1 MNLFRRPLFLL
12 ALAYI
17 AGILCAA
24 HANPNPFVGLGIAGG
39 ILLIGIVLPSK
50 AIGRPI
56 LGILVLIF
64 AVGFVRTAFYRQIP
78 PGDISEFAEGQVV
91 EIVGKVNSDPEISDR
106 SRFVLAVEQA
116 DGRRV
121 HGNVAVTVRLPEGR
135 VNMPTYGQTI
145 LIAGHLQRPMPVRNP
160 GAFDYGEY
168 LARKR
173 VYCSMYAGLGD
184 VRPIEPARW
193 SPAWAAARF
202 KRTLDST
209 ASVLFPPVQ
218 AGLLLGILLGGYS
231 SLPLEVQGAF
241 MRSGTMHILAA
252 SGYNCG
258 VIIAIF
264 GWLMWRLTTHRTVKH
279 ILLIVLVWGF
289 TLVAGAGP
297 SIVRAAV
304 MVTVFL
310 IAYLL
315 WRANDLINVVLLSAM
330 IILVANPLNLFDIG
344 FQLSYAAV
352 LSLMLVL
359 PLIDPWVRKRLWKST
374 RPRNRMEKWSFW
386 AVESIV
392 LAILLSVAA
401 MIGTWPITA
410 YYFNYFSL
418 ASIPANALVA
428 LLVVALTAV
437 GIAVLALGHVW
448 ILGSLLVFV
457 CKGIISLMLGI
468 VTWLGGL
475 SWSALSV
482 HSPPRG
488 LIILYYLALLGIL
501 EYCHKKYP
509 PLKRKTGDSQSSPD
523 SDRNL
528 VRRTK

>member
-50 AIGRPI
+50 AIGRPVI
-56 LGILVLIF
+56 GILALIF
-64 AVGFVRTAFYRQIP
+64 AVGFVQTAFFRQIP
-78 PGDISEFAEGQVV
+78 PGDVSEYAGGERMEV
-91 EIVGKVNSDPEISDR
+91 VGKVASDPELSDR
-106 SRFVLAVEQA
+106 SRFIMEAKAINGQA
-116 DGRRV
+116 AHGRI
-121 HGNVAVTVRLPEGR
+121 AVTLRLPEDAGM
-135 VNMPTYGQTI
+135 MPTYGQTI
-145 LIAGHLQRPMPVRNP
+145 VIHGRLQRPMPVRNP

-168 LARKR
+168 LSRKR
-173 VYCSMYAGLGD
+173 VYCSMYSGLSD
-184 VRPIEPARW
+184 ARMLEPAKW
-193 SPAWAAARF
+193 SLAWAAAKF
-202 KRTLDST
+202 KAALTLMA
-209 ASVLFPPVQ
+209 ASLFCPVQ
-218 AGLLLGILLGGYS
+218 TSLLLGILLGGYS

-264 GWLMWRLTTHRTVKH
+264 GLLMRKLYTHRTAAYL
-279 ILLIVLVWGF
+279 ILIALVWGF
-289 TLVAGAGP
+289 TLVAGASP
-297 SIVRAAV
+297 SIVRAAI

-310 IAYLL
+310 AGYLL
-315 WRANDLINVVLLSAM
+315 WRANDLINVVLFSAL
-330 IILVANPLNLFDIG
+330 IILAVNPLSLFDIG

-359 PLIDPWVRKRLWKST
+359 PLIDPWVRKRLWRST
-374 RPRNRMEKWSFW
+374 RPRKRLERWSFW

-468 VTWLGGL
+468 VTRLGGL

-482 HSPPRG
+482 HSPSRG

-501 EYCHKKYP
+501 EYFHKKYP
-509 PLKRKTGDSQSSPD
+509 PLKRKSGDI
-523 SDRNL
+523 
-528 VRRTK
+528 

>member
-50 AIGRPI
+50 TIGRPVI
-56 LGILVLIF
+56 GILVLIF
-64 AVGFVRTAFYRQIP
+64 AVGLVRTAFYRQIP

-193 SPAWAAARF
+193 SPAWSAARF

-209 ASVLFPPVQ
+209 ACALFSPIQ
-218 AGLLLGILLGGYS
+218 ASLLVGILLGGYS
-231 SLPLEVQGAF
+231 SLPLDVQGAF

-264 GWLMWRLTTHRTVKH
+264 GLLMLKLSTHRTATH
-279 ILLIVLVWGF
+279 ILLIALVWGF

-297 SIVRAAV
+297 SIVRAAI

-315 WRANDLINVVLLSAM
+315 WRAYDLVNIVLFSAL
-330 IILVANPLNLFDIG
+330 IILAINPLSLFDIG
-344 FQLSYAAV
+344 FQLSFAAV
-352 LSLMLVL
+352 LSLMLIL
-359 PLIDPWVRKRLWKST
+359 PLIEPKVRKWLWRKSDK
-374 RPRNRMEKWSFW
+374 PRRGWSFW
-386 AVESIV
+386 VSESVV
-392 LAILLSVAA
+392 LAILLASAA

-410 YYFNYFSL
+410 YYFNYLSVM
-418 ASIPANALVA
+418 SIPANALVA
-428 LLVVALTAV
+428 LLVVALTAA
-437 GIAVLALGHVW
+437 GIIALALGYVW
-448 ILGSLLVFV
+448 APLGYIAALP
-457 CKGIISLMLGI
+457 CKGMLALMMGI
-468 VTWLGGL
+468 VSKLGGFP
-475 SWSALSV
+475 WSAISV
-482 HSPPRG
+482 HSPSR
-488 LIILYYLALLGIL
+488 ISIMAYYLVLLGVL
-501 EYCHKKYP
+501 EYAHRKNP
-509 PLKRKTGDSQSSPD
+509 PLKRKSGDTQSSPD

-528 VRRTK
+528 VRRIK